1 MKIFTTVLTLFL
13 SVSILFA
20 ETDSLNTKFGVY
32 GGLNFNSHTAD
43 FYKLRGIPNCCP
55 NFESGSGIGFNFGAL
70 VEYKLTKNWWL
81 GGRAGVMSLNGK
93 LTKEETTTI
102 LLENGP
108 ALGVFEHNMTGKFL
122 NLALEPAIIYKLFG
136 NLLVSI
142 GARLGLNLTKDF
154 EQVEKLTKPEGV
166 GTFLDSLG
174 NDTHKRT
181 RNEYSGEIPDANAF
195 QMSLLGSLSYELPL
209 NAKGNLVLAPEISYY
224 FPITE
229 LVQNT
234 RWKVSNIKAG
244 IALKYV
250 PIPKPPRPEIFRK
263 EYRIDTIQIQ
273 SDIVAES
280 RVVRGIETSKKS
292 RLETENEIITT
303 ETILRTDTLYY
314 PKKYLLTGN
323 ITAVG
328 VDTAGR
334 EIPNPV
340 FKIEEY
346 VSNRLDPLLNYIF
359 FEENSSE
366 LPERYI
372 RLSPSETS
380 RFEIDSLYRETTIDI
395 YHNILN
401 IVGKRMREHPNAKI
415 TLIGCNSGINL
426 EKNNIALSKK
436 RAETVK
442 EYLVNVWSI
451 SPDRIIVKERNLP
464 EKASTPIDEPDKIA
478 ENRRVEI
485 YSDEEEILKPVFIEK
500 IDRTATPPI
509 ARFKPSANSE
519 AGLKNWEVEAWQ
531 NSAPENK
538 FIKSGDTL
546 VPQFIDWKM
555 EQYQKIIPKSPEP
568 IYYSLKL
575 VDVKNSE
582 TIITQKTLP
591 VEVLTISKKRI
602 ERIGDY
608 EIEKFSLILFDF
620 DKADIKGNNQKIIE
634 FISSRIKP
642 ESEIE
647 IKGYTDRTG
656 DEAYNQ
662 KLSER
667 RAIAT
672 KNALKRSDALA
683 KGIGEQELL
692 YDNDLPEGRFY
703 CRTVQVIVKTKVK

>member
-1 MKIFTTVLTLFL
+1 
-13 SVSILFA
+13 
-20 ETDSLNTKFGVY
+20 
-32 GGLNFNSHTAD
+32 
-43 FYKLRGIPNCCP
+43 
-55 NFESGSGIGFNFGAL
+55 
-70 VEYKLTKNWWL
+70 
-81 GGRAGVMSLNGK
+81 
-93 LTKEETTTI
+93 
-102 LLENGP
+102 
-108 ALGVFEHNMTGKFL
+108 
-122 NLALEPAIIYKLFG
+122 
-136 NLLVSI
+136 
-142 GARLGLNLTKDF
+142 
-154 EQVEKLTKPEGV
+154 
-166 GTFLDSLG
+166 
-174 NDTHKRT
+174 
-181 RNEYSGEIPDANAF
+181 
-195 QMSLLGSLSYELPL
+195 
-209 NAKGNLVLAPEISYY
+209 
-224 FPITE
+224 
-229 LVQNT
+229 
-234 RWKVSNIKAG
+234 
-244 IALKYV
+244 
-250 PIPKPPRPEIFRK
+250 
-263 EYRIDTIQIQ
+263 
-273 SDIVAES
+273 
-280 RVVRGIETSKKS
+280 
-292 RLETENEIITT
+292 
-303 ETILRTDTLYY
+303 LYY

-323 ITAVG
+323 ITVVG
-328 VDTAGR
+328 VDTTGR

-340 FKIEEY
+340 FEIEEY

-380 RFEIDSLYRETTIDI
+380 RFEIDSLYRETTIDK

-401 IVGKRMREHPNAKI
+401 IIGKRMREHPNTKI
-415 TLIGCNSGINL
+415 TLVGCNSGINL
-426 EKNNIALSKK
+426 EENNIALSKK
-436 RAETVK
+436 RAEAVK

-464 EKASTPIDEPDKIA
+464 EKASTPIYEPDKIA

-485 YSDEEEILKPVFIEK
+485 YSDEEEILKSVFIEK

-509 ARFKPSANSE
+509 ARFKPSVNSE
-519 AGLKNWEVEAWQ
+519 AGLKSWEVEAWQ
-531 NSAPENK
+531 NSAPDNK
-538 FIKSGDTL
+538 FVRTGDTL

-555 EQYQKIIPKSPEP
+555 EQYQKIIPQSPEP
-568 IYYSLKL
+568 IYYSLRL
-575 VDVKNSE
+575 VDVKNND

-602 ERIGDY
+602 ERIGDTG
-608 EIEKFSLILFDF
+608 IEKFSLSFFDF
-620 DKADIKGNNQKIIE
+620 DKADIIGDNLKIIE

-672 KNALKRSDALA
+672 RNALKRSDALA